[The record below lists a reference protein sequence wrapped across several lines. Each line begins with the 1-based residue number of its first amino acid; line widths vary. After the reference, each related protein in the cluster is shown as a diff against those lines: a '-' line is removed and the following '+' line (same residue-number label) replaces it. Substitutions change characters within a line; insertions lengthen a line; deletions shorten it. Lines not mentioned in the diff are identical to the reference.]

1 MTFGFCDIKL
11 YKENGTDRR
20 IYPQQCRC
28 IILIIFYLFFLFG
41 FFRLLFEKAN
51 YCKH

>member
-1 MTFGFCDIKL
+1 MAFGFYDIKL

-20 IYPQQCRC
+20 IYPQQYRC
-28 IILIIFYLFFLFG
+28 IILILFLFG